1 MLRRFPSLSLAAL
14 ALFLCASAGSQTV
27 DEIEACIRA
36 NMPEKTSVLTVALR
50 STDRSGGERT
60 LEAKFYWKR
69 TAEGLSRTLIEI
81 EAPPSD
87 KGSAYLWLERR
98 TGEDMFVYLPELQRV
113 RRIHP
118 RTASGSLF
126 GTDFSY
132 EDVQHMQRISPER
145 TSAER
150 LPDATLEGRE
160 VSVLRT
166 VPASTD
172 ELPPRYQS
180 IVYFVDRESCIP
192 LKIELYGARDTLQ
205 KVAQADPA
213 TITREGEGWVA
224 RSVSIRDLE
233 NETES
238 QIIVEKIELDAEVHD
253 KVFSLRRLER
263 RGH

>member
-1 MLRRFPSLSLAAL
+1 MER
-14 ALFLCASAGSQTV
+14 
-27 DEIEACIRA
+27 
-36 NMPEKTSVLTVALR
+36 EK
-50 STDRSGGERT
+50 
-60 LEAKFYWKR
+60 
-69 TAEGLSRTLIEI
+69 
-81 EAPPSD
+81 
-87 KGSAYLWLERR
+87 
-98 TGEDMFVYLPELQRV
+98 GEDMFVYLPELQRV

-132 EDVQHMQRISPER
+132 EDVQHMQRISPDR
-145 TSAER
+145 APMER
-150 LPDATLEGRE
+150 LPDATVGGRE
-160 VSVLRT
+160 VSVVRSF
-166 VPASTD
+166 PAGT
-172 ELPPRYQS
+172 EEFPPRYQS

-192 LKIELYGARDTLQ
+192 LKIELYGAKATLQ
-205 KVAQADPA
+205 KVAKADPA
-213 TITREGEGWVA
+213 TITREGKGWVA